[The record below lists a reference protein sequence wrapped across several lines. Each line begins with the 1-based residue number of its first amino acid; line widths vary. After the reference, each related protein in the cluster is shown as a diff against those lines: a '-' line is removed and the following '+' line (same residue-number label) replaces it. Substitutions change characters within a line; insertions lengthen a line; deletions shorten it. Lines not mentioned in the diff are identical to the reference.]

1 MRLTSKGRYA
11 VAAMLDLALHGD
23 GRGDEHG
30 DGHGRRVA
38 LADISARQEIPV
50 SYLGQLFARL
60 HKHGLISS
68 QRGPGGGYTLAKSA
82 EEISIADVI
91 CAVDESV
98 DSTRCG
104 GKADCQ
110 GNQRCL
116 THGLWE
122 NLSRK
127 IYDFLNETTLA
138 EVLAEREA
146 IKVAKRQDRLF
157 ASRHGV
163 TPQWQNE
170 PAGGMQ

>member
-11 VAAMLDLALHGD
+11 VAAMLDLALH
-23 GRGDEHG
+23 DE
-30 DGHGRRVA
+30 DKPVA
-38 LADISARQEIPV
+38 LSDVATRQEIPE

-60 HKHGLISS
+60 RQSGLVVSR
-68 QRGPGGGYTLAKSA
+68 RGPGGGYTLAKTS
-82 EEISIADVI
+82 EDISVADII

-110 GNQRCL
+110 NNQRCL

-127 IYDFLNETTLA
+127 IHGFLSETSLA

-146 IKVAKRQDRLF
+146 MEVARRQDHLLSEHHHNV
-157 ASRHGV
+157 AIH
-163 TPQWQNE
+163 WKNE
-170 PAGGMQ
+170 SATARVKQ